1 MIDIKREISKRPRSY
16 LAGLL
21 IAISFVSALLITS
34 AANHTVL
41 IWSSSTQISPGDHL
55 DSSNLRSIRV
65 LLPENS
71 DRYISTQNS
80 LIGFISTRS
89 IEAGELVARSA
100 ITRFQ
105 DGGDERYLP
114 IRVAKN
120 DLPLSVV
127 RGSRVDIYALPIRD
141 AAGNFAPV
149 KEIAHSVLVD
159 SVDAKSRD
167 LGGDTGVV
175 VLISKGSLLTVIESL
190 VNSRIVMVRSAL

>member
-1 MIDIKREISKRPRSY
+1 M
-16 LAGLL
+16 
-21 IAISFVSALLITS
+21 
-34 AANHTVL
+34 
-41 IWSSSTQISPGDHL
+41 
-55 DSSNLRSIRV
+55 
-65 LLPENS
+65 
-71 DRYISTQNS
+71 
-80 LIGFISTRS
+80 
-89 IEAGELVARSA
+89 EAGELVARSA

-105 DGGDERYLP
+105 GGGDERYLP

-159 SVDAKSRD
+159 SVDTKSRD

-175 VLISKGSLLTVIESL
+175 VLISKGTLLTVIESL